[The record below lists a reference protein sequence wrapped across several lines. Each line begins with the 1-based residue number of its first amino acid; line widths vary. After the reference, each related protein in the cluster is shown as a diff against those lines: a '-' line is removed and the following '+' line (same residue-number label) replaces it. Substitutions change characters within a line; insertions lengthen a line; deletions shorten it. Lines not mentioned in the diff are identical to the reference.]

1 MDENGN
7 KYLGMMLD
15 NRYEIQQVI
24 GKGGMAY
31 VFKAR
36 CHLLNRYVA
45 IKMLREDMAHDEGF
59 RDNFKKEAQ
68 AVAMLSHPNIVSIYD
83 VSRTPDM
90 DYIVMELIEGVTLK
104 IYMKTKGALSCKES
118 VHFTTQIAKAL
129 SHAHSKGIVHR
140 DIKPQNIMIAM
151 DGAVKV
157 ADFGIAYLENANA
170 GDTTAVGSVHY
181 ISPEQAKGQ
190 NVDAR
195 SDIYSLGVVM
205 YEMLT
210 GCLPFT
216 GDSAEAVALQH
227 VSAVP
232 KGLREINPEIPAELE
247 AITLKAMNADINE
260 RYQSVDELL
269 EDLNEYRLANTSSI
283 PLVKNQP
290 AAEESSGEVVT
301 VRPDIPRNVSPLRRS
316 GELSRESY
324 ARRRRRANT
333 VSMLSGIVIVL
344 ACAVAV
350 FVFLWNY
357 WLGDLFADAVRVN
370 VPNFVGSDYED
381 IINNKDFKGIYSFSI
396 TYDVN
401 AETDEGEII
410 SQEPAA
416 GKSIMLEDGGIEV
429 ELVVSTGLQMLKVP
443 DVVNKEYREAV
454 LEIQKL
460 GFATEILY
468 EVSTDITE
476 DYVIS
481 TSPEAGDSLPSGGM
495 VYITISIGPEQK
507 TLQMPNLVGLSR
519 YAAVSKIES
528 CNLTVGTIN
537 PVEDDRPEGT
547 IIWQSIPAYTT
558 VNEHDK
564 VYLQVSLGPKEE
576 PEEDTGTEESTEPA
590 APENGG

>member
-7 KYLGMMLD
+7 KYLGMLLD
-15 NRYEIQQVI
+15 NRYELQQVI
-24 GKGGMAY
+24 GKGGMAF

-45 IKMLREDMAHDEGF
+45 VKMLREDMAHDEGF
-59 RDNFKKEAQ
+59 RENFKKEAQ
-68 AVAMLSHPNIVSIYD
+68 AVAMLSHPNIVAIHD
-83 VSRTPDM
+83 VSRSPDM

-170 GDTTAVGSVHY
+170 ADTTAVGSVHY

-216 GDSAEAVALQH
+216 GDNAEAVALQH

-232 KGLREINPEIPAELE
+232 KGLREINPDIPEELE

-269 EDLNEYRLANTSSI
+269 EDLNEYRLSNTSSL
-283 PLVKNQP
+283 PLIKGQTPPVED
-290 AAEESSGEVVT
+290 AEKQD
-301 VRPDIPRNVSPLRRS
+301 RPRPEIPRNVAPLRRS

-333 VSMLSGIVIVL
+333 VSMLSGILIVL
-344 ACAVAV
+344 AVAVAL

-370 VPNFVGSDYED
+370 IPNFVGSDYED
-381 IINNKDFKGIYSFSI
+381 IINNKDFKDIYTFNI
-396 TYDVN
+396 TYDVD
-401 AETDEGEII
+401 AESDEGEVI

-416 GKSIMLEDGGIEV
+416 NKSIMLEPGGIEV

-454 LEIQKL
+454 MEIQKL
-460 GFATEILY
+460 GFVAEIVY
-468 EVSTDITE
+468 EVSADITE
-476 DYVIS
+476 DYVVA
-481 TSPEAGDSLPSGGM
+481 TSPEAGDTLPSGGT
-495 VYITISIGPEQK
+495 VYVTISIGPDVK
-507 TLQMPNLVGLSR
+507 TLQMPNLVGLTR
-519 YAAVSKIES
+519 TGAVGKIES
-528 CNLTVGTIN
+528 SNLVVGTITY
-537 PVEDDRPEGT
+537 VDDDRPAGT
-547 IIWQSIPAYTT
+547 VIWQSIPAYTT

-564 VYLQVSLGPKEE
+564 VYLQVSNGPKEE
-576 PEEDTGTEESTEPA
+576 PEEDTA
-590 APENGG
+590 ADAENGG

>member
-1 MDENGN
+1 MDENVN

-31 VFKAR
+31 VFKAS
-36 CHLLNRYVA
+36 CNLLNRYVA

-104 IYMKTKGALSCKES
+104 IYMKSKGALSCKES

-170 GDTTAVGSVHY
+170 VDTTAVGSVHY

-210 GCLPFT
+210 GSLPFT
-216 GDSAEAVALQH
+216 GDNAESVALQH

-247 AITLKAMNADINE
+247 AITLKAMNADISE

-269 EDLNEYRLANTSSI
+269 EDLNEYRLSATSSI
-283 PLVKNQP
+283 PAVKPQEEAAAEKEKTLVKP
-290 AAEESSGEVVT
+290 E
-301 VRPDIPRNVSPLRRS
+301 IPRNVAPLRRS

-333 VSMLSGIVIVL
+333 VSMLSGILIVL
-344 ACAVAV
+344 AFAVAI

-357 WLGDLFADAVRVN
+357 WLGDLFSEAVRVN
-370 VPNFVGSDYED
+370 IPNFVGSNYEE
-381 IINNKDFKGIYSFSI
+381 IINNKDFKDIYKFNVI
-396 TYDVN
+396 YDVDS
-401 AETDEGEII
+401 ESDEGEII
-410 SQEPAA
+410 SQDPAA
-416 GKSIMLEDGGIEV
+416 NKSIMVEDGGIEIDI
-429 ELVVSTGLQMLKVP
+429 VVSTGVQMLKVP
-443 DVVNKEYREAV
+443 DVVNKEYREAIM
-454 LEIQKL
+454 EIQKL
-460 GFATEILY
+460 GFTTDIVY
-468 EVSTDITE
+468 ELSADITE
-476 DYVIS
+476 DYVIA
-481 TSPEAGDSLPSGGM
+481 TSPEAGDTLPVGSM
-495 VYITISIGPEQK
+495 VYVTISIGPDAK
-507 TLQMPNLVGLSR
+507 TLQMPNLVGLTR
-519 YAAVSKIES
+519 YGAVSKIES
-528 CNLTVGTIN
+528 CNLVVGSISTTPDELPAGTV
-537 PVEDDRPEGT
+537 
-547 IIWQSIPAYTT
+547 IWQSIPAYTT

-564 VYLQVSLGPKEE
+564 VYILISEGPKEVEEE
-576 PEEDTGTEESTEPA
+576 PEDEETSP

>member
-7 KYLGMMLD
+7 KYLGMILD

-36 CHLLNRYVA
+36 CNLLNRYVA
-45 IKMLREDMAHDEGF
+45 IKMLREDMAHDESF

-68 AVAMLSHPNIVSIYD
+68 AVAMLSHPNIVAIHD
-83 VSRTPDM
+83 VSRSPET

-104 IYMKTKGALSCKES
+104 MYMKTKGTLSCKES
-118 VHFTTQIAKAL
+118 VHFATQIAKAL

-140 DIKPQNIMIAM
+140 DIKPQNIMIGM

-157 ADFGIAYLENANA
+157 ADFGIAYLENANVS
-170 GDTTAVGSVHY
+170 DSLAVGSVHY

-216 GDSAEAVALQH
+216 GDTAEAVALQH

-232 KGLREINPEIPAELE
+232 KSIREIDPDIPAELE
-247 AITLKAMNADINE
+247 AITMKAMNADISE

-269 EDLNEYRLANTSSI
+269 DDLNEYRLSGTSSLPVI
-283 PLVKNQP
+283 KNQVIE
-290 AAEESSGEVVT
+290 ADDAEE
-301 VRPDIPRNVSPLRRS
+301 RPLRKIYVPENVPPIRRS

-324 ARRRRRANT
+324 ARRRRRAST
-333 VSMLSGIVIVL
+333 VSTLSGILIVL
-344 ACAVAV
+344 AFAVAI

-357 WLGDLFADAVRVN
+357 WLGDLFAEAERVDI
-370 VPNFVGSDYED
+370 PNFVGSNYKD
-381 IINNKDFKGIYSFSI
+381 IMNDKDIQDIFVFNI
-396 TYDVN
+396 TYDVDP
-401 AETDEGEII
+401 ETNEGDII

-416 GKSIMLEDGGIEV
+416 HKSIMMEPGGIEID
-429 ELVVSTGLQMLKVP
+429 LVVSTGVQMLKVP

-454 LEIQKL
+454 MEVQKL
-460 GFATEILY
+460 GFVTEVLY
-468 EVSTDITE
+468 EVSADVTE
-476 DYVIS
+476 DYIIS
-481 TSPEAGDSLPSGGM
+481 TSPEAGDTLPVGST
-495 VYITISIGPEQK
+495 VYITISIGPDAR
-507 TLQMPNLVGLSR
+507 TLQMPNLIGLTR
-519 YAAVSKIES
+519 YGAVSKIES
-528 CNLTVGTIN
+528 SNLVVGNVDYAPDDMPAGTV
-537 PVEDDRPEGT
+537 V
-547 IIWQSIPAYTT
+547 WQSIPAYTT
-558 VNEHDK
+558 VNERDK
-564 VYLQVSLGPKEE
+564 VYILVSEGPKEE
-576 PEEDTGTEESTEPA
+576 PAESENT
-590 APENGG
+590 ENGG

>member
-7 KYLGMMLD
+7 KYLGMLLD
-15 NRYEIQQVI
+15 NRYELQQVI
-24 GKGGMAY
+24 GKGGMAF

-45 IKMLREDMAHDEGF
+45 VKMLREGMAHDESF
-59 RDNFKKEAQ
+59 RENFKKEAQ
-68 AVAMLSHPNIVSIYD
+68 AVAMLSHPNIVAIHD
-83 VSRTPDM
+83 VSRSPDM

-118 VHFTTQIAKAL
+118 VHYTTQIAKAL

-170 GDTTAVGSVHY
+170 ADTTAVGSVHY

-216 GDSAEAVALQH
+216 GDNAEAVALQH

-232 KGLREINPEIPAELE
+232 RGLREIDPEIPEELE

-269 EDLNEYRLANTSSI
+269 EDLNEYRLSNTSSL
-283 PLVKNQP
+283 PLIKGQP
-290 AAEESSGEVVT
+290 APAESAETQEKP
-301 VRPDIPRNVSPLRRS
+301 RPEIPRNVAPLRRS

-333 VSMLSGIVIVL
+333 VSMLSGILIVL
-344 ACAVAV
+344 AVAVAL

-370 VPNFVGSDYED
+370 IPNFVGSNYED
-381 IINNKDFKGIYSFSI
+381 IINNKDFKDIYTFNI
-396 TYDVN
+396 TYDVD
-401 AETDEGEII
+401 ADSDEGEVIG
-410 SQEPAA
+410 QEPVAN
-416 GKSIMLEDGGIEV
+416 KSIMLEPGGIEV

-454 LEIQKL
+454 MEIQKL
-460 GFATEILY
+460 GFVAEIVY
-468 EVSTDITE
+468 EVSADITE
-476 DYVIS
+476 DYVVA
-481 TSPEAGDSLPSGGM
+481 TSPEAGDTLPSGGT
-495 VYITISIGPEQK
+495 VYVTISIGPDVK
-507 TLQMPNLVGLSR
+507 TLQMPNLVGLTR
-519 YAAVSKIES
+519 TGAVGKIES
-528 CNLTVGTIN
+528 SNLVVGTITY
-537 PVEDDRPEGT
+537 VDDDRPAGT
-547 IIWQSIPAYTT
+547 VIWQSIPAYTT

-564 VYLQVSLGPKEE
+564 VYLQVSNGPKEE
-576 PEEDTGTEESTEPA
+576 PEEDTA
-590 APENGG
+590 ADAENGG

>member
-1 MDENGN
+1 MDENAN

-118 VHFTTQIAKAL
+118 VHFITQIAKAL
-129 SHAHSKGIVHR
+129 SHAHGKGIVHR

-157 ADFGIAYLENANA
+157 ADFGIAHLENANA
-170 GDTTAVGSVHY
+170 VDNTAVGSVHY

-190 NVDAR
+190 SVDAR

-210 GCLPFT
+210 GCLPYT
-216 GDSAEAVALQH
+216 GDNAESVALQH
-227 VSAVP
+227 VSSVP
-232 KGLREINPEIPAELE
+232 KALREINSEIPVELE

-269 EDLNEYRLANTSSI
+269 DDLNEYRLANTSSI
-283 PLVKNQP
+283 PLIKEKK
-290 AAEESSGEVVT
+290 AAEKPVEVSENKIE
-301 VRPDIPRNVSPLRRS
+301 IPPNVAPLRRS

-333 VSMLSGIVIVL
+333 VSTLSGIVIVL
-344 ACAVAV
+344 AFAVAI

-357 WLGDLFADAVRVN
+357 WLSDLFADPVRVN
-370 VPNFVGSDYED
+370 IPNFIGSDYEE
-381 IINNKDFKGIYSFSI
+381 IINNKEFQNIYSFTA

-401 AETDEGEII
+401 ADSDEGEII
-410 SQEPAA
+410 GQEPAA
-416 GKSIMLEDGGIEV
+416 GKSIMMEEGGIEI
-429 ELVVSTGLQMLKVP
+429 ELVVSTGVQMLRVP

-454 LEIQKL
+454 LEVQKL
-460 GFATEILY
+460 GFTPEPVY
-468 EVSTDITE
+468 ELSADITE

-481 TSPEAGDSLPSGGM
+481 TSPEAGDTLPVGST
-495 VYITISIGPEQK
+495 VYITISMGPDAR
-507 TLQMPNLVGLSR
+507 TLQMPNLVGLTR
-519 YAAVSKIES
+519 YGAVSKIES
-528 CNLTVGTIN
+528 CNLVVGTIN
-537 PVEDDRPEGT
+537 YTDDDLPAGT
-547 IIWQSIPAYTT
+547 VIWQSIPAYST

-564 VYLQVSLGPKEE
+564 VYLLVSNGPKEV
-576 PEEDTGTEESTEPA
+576 PEEESGNTA
-590 APENGG
+590 ENGG

>member
-7 KYLGMMLD
+7 KYLGMKLD

-36 CHLLNRYVA
+36 CHLLNRNVA

-83 VSRTPDM
+83 VSRSPEM

-104 IYMKTKGALSCKES
+104 IYMKTKGALGHKES
-118 VHFTTQIAKAL
+118 IHFATQIAKAL

-157 ADFGIAYLENANA
+157 ADFGIAHLENTHVPE
-170 GDTTAVGSVHY
+170 DTAVGSVHY

-210 GCLPFT
+210 GSLPFT
-216 GDSAEAVALQH
+216 GDTAEAVALQH
-227 VSAVP
+227 VSSVP
-232 KGLREINPEIPAELE
+232 KGLRELCPDIPAELE
-247 AITLKAMNADINE
+247 AITLKAMNGDINA

-269 EDLNEYRLANTSSI
+269 QDLNEYRLSNTSSI
-283 PLVKNQP
+283 YPVKEAQNDT
-290 AAEESSGEVVT
+290 EDVVIHSNK
-301 VRPDIPRNVSPLRRS
+301 RPVPKNVAPLRRS
-316 GELSRESY
+316 GEMSRESY

-333 VSMLSGIVIVL
+333 VSTLMGIGIVLVVGVVL
-344 ACAVAV
+344 
-350 FVFLWNY
+350 FGWLWNY
-357 WLGDLFADAVRVN
+357 WLRDLFSEPERVTI
-370 VPNFVGSDYED
+370 PNFVGSSYEE
-381 IINNKDFKGIYSFSI
+381 IINNKEFQNVFVFTP

-401 AETDEGEII
+401 SGADEGKIVGQ
-410 SQEPAA
+410 SPDS
-416 GKSIMLEDGGIEV
+416 GRSIMIGGEAIEV
-429 ELVVSTGLQMLKVP
+429 ELVVATGVQLLTVP
-443 DVVNKEYREAV
+443 EVVNKEYREAV

-460 GFATEILY
+460 GFTPETVY
-468 EVSTDITE
+468 ELSSEITE

-481 TSPEAGDSLPSGGM
+481 TNPEAGDSLPVGSK
-495 VYITISIGPEQK
+495 VYITISMGPDVK
-507 TLQMPNLVGLSR
+507 TLQMPNLVGLTLNG
-519 YAAVSKIES
+519 AMSKLES
-528 CNLTVGTIN
+528 CKLVLGSTSGVDDESPAGTV
-537 PVEDDRPEGT
+537 
-547 IIWQSIPAYTT
+547 IWQSIPAYTT

-564 VYLQVSLGPKEE
+564 VYLQISNGPKEVE
-576 PEEDTGTEESTEPA
+576 EEAPEGTD
-590 APENGG
+590 ENGG

>member
-7 KYLGMMLD
+7 KYLGMKLD

-104 IYMKTKGALSCKES
+104 IYMKTKGALGHKES
-118 VHFTTQIAKAL
+118 VHFATQIAKAL

-157 ADFGIAYLENANA
+157 ADFGIAHLENAHA
-170 GDTTAVGSVHY
+170 PEDTAVGSVHY
-181 ISPEQAKGQ
+181 ISPEQARGQ
-190 NVDAR
+190 SVDAR

-210 GCLPFT
+210 GCLPYT
-216 GDSAEAVALQH
+216 GESAEAVALQH
-227 VSAVP
+227 VSSVP
-232 KGLREINPEIPAELE
+232 KGLREINPDIPPELE
-247 AITLKAMNADINE
+247 AITLKAMNGDVNQ
-260 RYQSVDELL
+260 RYQSADELL
-269 EDLNEYRLANTSSI
+269 KDLNEFRLSNTSSI
-283 PLVKNQP
+283 LPVKE
-290 AAEESSGEVVT
+290 AETEPEETAVSRGKLPVPE
-301 VRPDIPRNVSPLRRS
+301 NVAPLRRS
-316 GELSRESY
+316 GEMSRESY

-333 VSMLSGIVIVL
+333 VSTLLGIGIVL
-344 ACAVAV
+344 AVALAL
-350 FVFLWNY
+350 FGWLWNY
-357 WLGDLFADAVRVN
+357 WLKDLFSEPERVTI
-370 VPNFVGSDYED
+370 PNFVGSTYEE
-381 IINNKDFKGIYSFSI
+381 IINNKEFQNIFVFVP

-401 AETDEGEII
+401 SGEEEGEII
-410 SQEPAA
+410 GQSPDS
-416 GKSIMLEDGGIEV
+416 GKSIMLGSEGIEV
-429 ELVVSTGLQMLKVP
+429 ELVVAAGMQMLKVP

-454 LEIQKL
+454 LEVQKIGL
-460 GFATEILY
+460 TPEVVY
-468 EVSTDITE
+468 ELSADITE

-481 TSPEAGDSLPSGGM
+481 TSPEAGDSLPVGSK
-495 VYITISIGPEQK
+495 VYITISMGPDVK
-507 TLQMPNLVGLSR
+507 TLQMPNLVGLTSQG
-519 YAAVSKIES
+519 AVSKIES
-528 CNLTVGTIN
+528 CKLVVGSISYVDDDQPAGTV
-537 PVEDDRPEGT
+537 
-547 IIWQSIPAYTT
+547 IWQSVPAYTT

-564 VYLQVSLGPKEE
+564 VYLQVSNGPKEV
-576 PEEDTGTEESTEPA
+576 PEEETEETG
-590 APENGG
+590 ENGG

>member
-36 CHLLNRYVA
+36 CNLLNRYVA

-68 AVAMLSHPNIVSIYD
+68 AVAMLSHPNIVSIHD

-170 GDTTAVGSVHY
+170 VDTTAVGSVHY

-210 GCLPFT
+210 GSLPFT
-216 GDSAEAVALQH
+216 GDNAEAVALQH

-232 KGLREINPEIPAELE
+232 KGLREINPDIPAELE

-269 EDLNEYRLANTSSI
+269 DDLNEYRLSNTSSI
-283 PLVKNQP
+283 PAVKAAP
-290 AAEESSGEVVT
+290 AAEKADDEEIVV
-301 VRPDIPRNVSPLRRS
+301 VKPQIPKNVAPLRRS

-333 VSMLSGIVIVL
+333 VSMLLGIFIVL
-344 ACAVAV
+344 AFALLI
-350 FVFLWNY
+350 FVSLWNY
-357 WLGDLFADAVRVN
+357 WLKDLFSDPQRVN
-370 VPNFVGSDYED
+370 IPNFVGDQYEEV
-381 IINNKDFKGIYSFSI
+381 INDKGFQDVFSFTI
-396 TYDVN
+396 TYDVDS
-401 AETDEGEII
+401 ESDEGEII
-410 SQEPAA
+410 SQTPAA
-416 GKSIMLEDGGIEV
+416 GRSIMLEEGGVEV
-429 ELVVSTGLQMLKVP
+429 ELVVSTGVQMLKVP

-454 LEIQKL
+454 LEVQKL
-460 GFATEILY
+460 GFTPDLIYELSTE
-468 EVSTDITE
+468 ITE

-481 TSPEAGDSLPSGGM
+481 TSPEAGDTLPVGST
-495 VYITISIGPEQK
+495 VYITISMGPDAK
-507 TLQMPNLVGLSR
+507 TLQMPNLVGLTQ
-519 YAAVSKIES
+519 YGAVSKIES
-528 CNLTVGTIN
+528 CNLTMGPVSYSDDDMPAGT
-537 PVEDDRPEGT
+537 V
-547 IIWQSIPAYTT
+547 IWQSIPAYTT

-564 VYLQVSLGPKEE
+564 VYILVSNGPKEE
-576 PEEDTGTEESTEPA
+576 PEEPEEDTSAET
-590 APENGG
+590 ENGG